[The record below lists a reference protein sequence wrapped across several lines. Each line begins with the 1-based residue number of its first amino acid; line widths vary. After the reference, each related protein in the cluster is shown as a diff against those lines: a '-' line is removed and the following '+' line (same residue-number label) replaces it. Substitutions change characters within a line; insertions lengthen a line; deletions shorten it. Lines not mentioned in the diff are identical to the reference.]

1 MPTLGLVIKWGSSS
15 WTGGPNYLKNI
26 ALANA
31 SVSPDQKL
39 RLIYFVRPDQVEH
52 MDQYRNI
59 LPLASDIRIY
69 HPDSE
74 MGDVDVLYPASDQF
88 DVPAGVAPVYWIPDF
103 QHCYLPE
110 YFSKEELDW
119 RSDFFSRLAG
129 GKDLVVLSSE
139 AALNDFHRFFT
150 VTCPTF
156 VVPFAS
162 SLEPGWM
169 DGDHEEIKKKY
180 SVNFQYLMCCN
191 QFWKHKDH
199 KTLFKALALLRD
211 QGIILQLICT
221 GATEDLRHPDYFDTV
236 QDYLEEHNLTEQV
249 HILGLL
255 PRADQIQ
262 LLRGAQAV
270 VQPSLFEGWSTVIED
285 CRLLGKKVIHSDI
298 PVHLEQSPES
308 SLVFKGG
315 DAQNLADILVDF
327 SDKFTAMPDI
337 EAEKAAFQE
346 SLENCSRFGRNI
358 GKMVNSAMKINEVVN
373 PTNSP
378 ENKKLLPTK
387 DIVGKNSYRVKG
399 VQWYDPPLAGASTFA
414 DSLFEMETYT
424 NTLDILNRLSEDDY
438 LKYIRGFMSSG
449 LRRFGKHWKY
459 ADICTVL
466 YTLSN
471 MLDVKNYLK
480 IGVLQGRSMAMVI
493 SGNPQ
498 VDVVGFDMWRA
509 GYAGMDNPGPAFV
522 QEQMERLGHKGT
534 LQFVNGNSH
543 ETLPHFFSQNPRMS
557 FDLITVD
564 SDHTPEG
571 ATQDLL
577 DVLPHLRIGGAI
589 VFDGIAHPSHPELLK
604 IWQDT
609 IMSRPEMSGFAF
621 TELGY
626 GVAFAIRMR

>member
-1 MPTLGLVIKWGSSS
+1 MPTLGLVIKWGKSS

-31 SVSPDQKL
+31 SLPPEL
-39 RLIYFVRPDQVEH
+39 RLKLVYFVRPDQIKH

-59 LPLASDIRIY
+59 LPLASDIRIF

-74 MGDVDVLYPASDQF
+74 MSDVDILYPASDKF
-88 DVPAGVAPVYWIPDF
+88 EAPADVAQTYWIPDF

-110 YFSKEELDW
+110 YFSKEELNW
-119 RSDFFSRLAG
+119 RSDFFSRLAD

-139 AALNDFHRFFT
+139 AALNDFHRFFR
-150 VTCPTF
+150 VTCPTL
-156 VVPFAS
+156 VMPFAS
-162 SLEPGWM
+162 SLEPDSL
-169 DGDHEEIKKKY
+169 DGDLDEIKAKY
-180 SVNFQYLMCCN
+180 SINFRYLICCN

-199 KTLFKALALLRD
+199 KTLFKALDLLRK
-211 QGIILQLICT
+211 QGIILHLVCT
-221 GATEDLRHPDYFDTV
+221 GATEDLRHPEYFDTV
-236 QDYLEEHNLTEQV
+236 QEYLNEHDLTDQV

-270 VQPSLFEGWSTVIED
+270 IQPSLFEGWSTVIED
-285 CRLLGKKVIHSDI
+285 SRLLGKKVIHSDI

-308 SLVFKGG
+308 SLVFKAG
-315 DAQNLADILVDF
+315 DARNLADVLRDF
-327 SDKFTAMPDI
+327 SNDFIEMPDT
-337 EAEKAAFQE
+337 EAEERAFRE
-346 SLENCSRFGRNI
+346 SKENCSRFGKRISSMVDHAMAINKAVNKSNKSAK
-358 GKMVNSAMKINEVVN
+358 GKR
-373 PTNSP
+373 
-378 ENKKLLPTK
+378 LPTK
-387 DIVGKNSYRVKG
+387 ELAGKNSYQVKG
-399 VQWYDPPLAGASTFA
+399 VQWYAPPLAGASTFA
-414 DSLFEMETYT
+414 APLFETDTYT
-424 NTLDILNRLSEDDY
+424 KTLDILNNLNEDDY

-449 LRRFGKHWKY
+449 LRRFGKYWKY

-471 MLDVKNYLK
+471 MLDVKNYLE
-480 IGVLQGRSMAMVI
+480 IGVRQGRSMAMVI

-498 VDVVGFDMWRA
+498 VNIVAFDMWRA

-522 QEQMERLGHKGT
+522 QEQMERLGHKGI

-543 ETLPHFFSQNPRMS
+543 ETLPHFFSRNPRMS

-564 SDHTPEG
+564 GDHTPEG
-571 ATQDLL
+571 AAQDLL

-589 VFDGIAHPSHPELLK
+589 VFDDIAHPSHPELLK
-604 IWQDT
+604 IWQDI
-609 IMSRPEMSGFAF
+609 IMSRPEMSGFTF

-626 GVAFAIRMR
+626 GVAFAIRMC